1 MTGKSRAK
9 RFSLEGLL
17 LLGALLFIA
26 PVILMAF
33 TSFKPDSEIIR
44 FTGVLPDKWTLANY
58 WEVLGSPEE
67 IPLVRWFF
75 NSVFI
80 SSSVTLLVLTVDAL
94 AAYGLARLNLP
105 GKKPFMI
112 LILAMLMVPGQIML
126 VPMYLILNQLG
137 WLDSPLSLI
146 GPAGAGVVGVFLLHQ
161 FFVGI
166 PKDLEEAAILEGC
179 NRFQVFWYV
188 ILPLSKPALATL
200 GIFTFMGAWND
211 FVGPLVFLDSV
222 EKYTMPVGIALFQTS
237 YYAEYGITLAAAML
251 CTLPTLIAFLLFQRQ
266 IVEGISMSGL
276 KE

>member
-1 MTGKSRAK
+1 MIGESRTK

-17 LLGALLFIA
+17 LIGALLFIA
-26 PVILMAF
+26 PVFLMAL

-44 FTGVLPDKWTLANY
+44 YTGALPDKWTMDNY
-58 WEVLGSPEE
+58 REILGSPEE
-67 IPLVRWFF
+67 IPLLRWFF

-80 SSSVTLLVLTVDAL
+80 SSCVTLLVLTVDAL

-146 GPAGAGVVGVFLLHQ
+146 VPAGAGVFGVFLLHQ

-166 PKDLEEAAILEGC
+166 PKDLEEAAIIEGC
-179 NRFQVFWYV
+179 NRFQVFWHV